1 MENRVV
7 LYSKNGFSL
16 EKVTHRDENGHVIET
31 SYEVVGPSGSII
43 ASFSSLD
50 EATLHFQNLVD
61 TAILNADDIISN
73 VKSRGWGSPGM

>member
-16 EKVTHRDENGHVIET
+16 EKVTHKDKNGDVIET
-31 SYEVVGPSGSII
+31 SYEVIGPSGTVI

-61 TAILNADDIISN
+61 TAILKADDIMPK
-73 VKSRGWGSPGM
+73 VKSRDWGSPGM